1 MGLKIAQVRS
11 ALWGVWAVAAATSAP
26 LLSSGI
32 AHAAD
37 ARCQLPRGIGEV
49 AGIVAQAERSTVTG
63 LEHTDY
69 FAGGAVYRT
78 IACSTSGEFER
89 SMVVATTLAP
99 DGQPVDLPIELVERQ
114 GAILQGA
121 SMLYPD
127 FTQAAGAKVWDAGG
141 GRSAVASV
149 LPAVPAPNAPART
162 VLAPPRQALAA
173 ATRLHRG
180 RLRSRRPSR
189 RPRRR
194 AMAFAASDAGCTQNS
209 YSFENLGW
217 FSYAY
222 HYRINSSIPSIPG
235 NAHGQIL
242 SGHHVWNNTTNPC
255 GYADLTS
262 FTAYSDGNT
271 TAHGGSNDGVNVV
284 DFGSMSG
291 GFSSCNTAG
300 ILACTLFWTTSSYM
314 TGADIRFNSSVAWY
328 ATSGAPPSGY
338 YDVYSTA
345 THESGHALGL
355 GHTSGGSTNY
365 LTMYPFQCS
374 GCIRER
380 DLGRGDVN
388 GLRALYP

>member
-1 MGLKIAQVRS
+1 MGSVGRGGCNERTTAQLGHR
-11 ALWGVWAVAAATSAP
+11 ARRRREMPAP
-26 LLSSGI
+26 ERDRRGGGHRCSGRAIHGHRPGAHGLLRRGSGI
-32 AHAAD
+32 PDDRVLNIRRVRAVHGRRHD
-37 ARCQLPRGIGEV
+37 A
-49 AGIVAQAERSTVTG
+49 
-63 LEHTDY
+63 
-69 FAGGAVYRT
+69 
-78 IACSTSGEFER
+78 
-89 SMVVATTLAP
+89 
-99 DGQPVDLPIELVERQ
+99 
-114 GAILQGA
+114 
-121 SMLYPD
+121 
-127 FTQAAGAKVWDAGG
+127 
-141 GRSAVASV
+141 
-149 LPAVPAPNAPART
+149 
-162 VLAPPRQALAA
+162 
-173 ATRLHRG
+173 
-180 RLRSRRPSR
+180 
-189 RPRRR
+189 RPRRP
-194 AMAFAASDAGCTQNS
+194 ACGSSN
-209 YSFENLGW
+209 SFENLGW